1 MELLDNAVGSHVRNP
16 SFGNVVRQKFADA
29 NSPTRG
35 TVSSVKLS
43 RKNSTAKNS
52 GPYSDASIY
61 SIPSRAIPRN
71 ARKQIIVNEGRDPR
85 IVQGPIRSGRPGI
98 SIPVRCNLRSL
109 LVRGSLIKASD
120 IYTDFM
126 PQGFSD
132 FPKPPEV
139 SPSTSFTGKDKMV
152 KPEVGQ
158 VKKPKRNKPIP
169 NQTKPHQT
177 EVTDPKPVAE
187 VEIEPAVEKV
197 ESNEIVSQENILP
210 TQTPTHKR
218 KPAVRK
224 APEVPKRPPSDII
237 PKIPPPMQKIAPPTQ
252 PIKQPHQQPEIEPE
266 VVRKP
271 KVIEIPRP
279 EMVKMG
285 EPEVKS
291 ETKLQRAPST
301 KIRTKI
307 VSTFEEMCLG
317 LSSSE
322 ENLQAEDSKPVLA
335 SPSRENLISEE
346 TDLDCPDG
354 PEMPAKMEPIMAS
367 GPFDSHV
374 PEYISKPQIKNDS
387 FQWEQE
393 PFDIDPFE
401 TSDVFDNAI
410 IQQMSPSRTA
420 KVVTTEVAAEQFAE
434 IKRYDSQNSMISDA
448 KSLRR
453 NSSDFRER
461 ALSMKTDRTFDITEV
476 TKMDFKCNISLSTD
490 KFSEE
495 MIDEVA
501 YEEIQTEPFEATW
514 PQENSLNQNG
524 QNWPENDQHFDLPTP
539 PDPWP
544 EMTIAPEPTW
554 PAPPLEE
561 EIILPRLNACRPNDN
576 LDTASISTEE
586 LDRKIELMMRKREKR
601 INDEFVQATRSFD
614 RPVIVNEQFIKPVQI
629 QPQPEQ
635 PDQVSLLTCK
645 FSSYF

>member
-1 MELLDNAVGSHVRNP
+1 MMQSSILISRKSRGNSQCLKSDSVSSMELLDNHVRNP
-16 SFGNVVRQKFADA
+16 SFGNVVRQKVADA
-29 NSPTRG
+29 NSPTRA
-35 TVSSVKLS
+35 TASSVKLS
-43 RKNSTAKNS
+43 RKNSVAKNT

-71 ARKQIIVNEGRDPR
+71 ARKQIIVNE
-85 IVQGPIRSGRPGI
+85 
-98 SIPVRCNLRSL
+98 
-109 LVRGSLIKASD
+109 ASD

-139 SPSTSFTGKDKMV
+139 SPSTSFTSKDKIPVV

-158 VKKPKRNKPIP
+158 VKKPKRNKPTS
-169 NQTKPHQT
+169 NQTNSISA
-177 EVTDPKPVAE
+177 EPKRASE
-187 VEIEPAVEKV
+187 TKN
-197 ESNEIVSQENILP
+197 ESKENSSQKDTLS
-210 TQTPTHKR
+210 TQTPTQKT
-218 KPAVRK
+218 PAARK
-224 APEVPKRPPSDII
+224 APEVPKRPPSDVII
-237 PKIPPPMQKIAPPTQ
+237 PKIPPPIQKNAPP
-252 PIKQPHQQPEIEPE
+252 EVRPE
-266 VVRKP
+266 VRPEVARKP

-279 EMVKMG
+279 EMVQMG

-291 ETKLQRAPST
+291 DLKLQRAPST

-322 ENLQAEDSKPVLA
+322 ENLQAEGDLQEKPTLV

-346 TDLDCPDG
+346 TDVDC
-354 PEMPAKMEPIMAS
+354 PEMPAKMEPIMPA

-374 PEYISKPQIKNDS
+374 PEYISKPVQNDP
-387 FQWEQE
+387 FTWED
-393 PFDIDPFE
+393 PKATFDIDPFE

-410 IQQMSPSRTA
+410 IQQMPPSKMAT
-420 KVVTTEVAAEQFAE
+420 TTEGAAEQYAE

-495 MIDEVA
+495 MVDEVA
-501 YEEIQTEPFEATW
+501 YEEIQTDNFETKW
-514 PQENSLNQNG
+514 PQNYPGNQG
-524 QNWPENDQHFDLPTP
+524 SEWPENTGSFELVTP
-539 PDPWP
+539 PWP
-544 EMTIAPEPTW
+544 EMTIVPEPVW
-554 PAPPLEE
+554 PEPPTESDIELT
-561 EIILPRLNACRPNDN
+561 LPRLNASRPDDN

-601 INDEFVQATRSFD
+601 INEEFVQATRSFE
-614 RPVIVNEQFIKPVQI
+614 RPVIVNEQFVKPVQI
-629 QPQPEQ
+629 QPQPEM
-635 PDQVSLLTCK
+635 PDQVH
-645 FSSYF
+645 FSEIF

>member
-1 MELLDNAVGSHVRNP
+1 
-16 SFGNVVRQKFADA
+16 
-29 NSPTRG
+29 
-35 TVSSVKLS
+35 
-43 RKNSTAKNS
+43 
-52 GPYSDASIY
+52 
-61 SIPSRAIPRN
+61 
-71 ARKQIIVNEGRDPR
+71 
-85 IVQGPIRSGRPGI
+85 
-98 SIPVRCNLRSL
+98 
-109 LVRGSLIKASD
+109 
-120 IYTDFM
+120 M

-139 SPSTSFTGKDKMV
+139 SPSTSFTGKDKMM

-169 NQTKPHQT
+169 NQTKPHS

-187 VEIEPAVEKV
+187 IKIEPAVEKV
-197 ESNEIVSQENILP
+197 ESNENVSQENILP

-252 PIKQPHQQPEIEPE
+252 PVKQPHQQPESEPE

-346 TDLDCPDG
+346 TDLDCPYG

-410 IQQMSPSRTA
+410 IQQMAPSRTA

-514 PQENSLNQNG
+514 PQENSLNQSG
-524 QNWPENDQHFDLPTP
+524 QNWQENENFDLPTP

-601 INDEFVQATRSFD
+601 INDEFVQATRSFE

-635 PDQVSLLTCK
+635 PDQVFTILL
-645 FSSYF
+645 FSYFIA